1 MWTRQDIA
9 WPTTIRGTTA
19 TAIDRVGIIRPSTII
34 TSRGREEAEEE
45 VVVIITATVDEAV
58 EVAVEA
64 VTVAIGRTITH
75 TEEVEEEEEDTS
87 KEDPSR
93 ISTRIGMAEWPVGV
107 EEEVDSSIRAAI
119 VAVVVDTRAKAE
131 TTVTGAVVEE
141 DREDKEDRDKAGAT
155 RTRTTSNAAI
165 KLKYN

>member
-45 VVVIITATVDEAV
+45 VVVITTATVDEAV
-58 EVAVEA
+58 VAAVEV

-75 TEEVEEEEEDTS
+75 TEEVEEEEDTS

-107 EEEVDSSIRAAI
+107 EEEEVDSSIRAAI

>member
-45 VVVIITATVDEAV
+45 VVTITATVDEAV
-58 EVAVEA
+58 VAAVEV
-64 VTVAIGRTITH
+64 VTVAVGRTITH
-75 TEEVEEEEEDTS
+75 TEEEEEEVGEDTS

-93 ISTRIGMAEWPVGV
+93 ISTRIGTAEWPVGV
-107 EEEVDSSIRAAI
+107 EEEVDNSIRAAI
-119 VAVVVDTRAKAE
+119 VVAVVDTRAKVE
-131 TTVTGAVVEE
+131 TTVTGAVVE
-141 DREDKEDRDKAGAT
+141 DKGDKEDRDKAGAT

-165 KLKYN
+165 NLKYN